1 MASEW
6 LLINHLGILLHSPAR
21 HFPNGRGC
29 TLDLNSG
36 GSVLSKD
43 LVNEGL
49 CKLFFND
56 SLLAHHYVC
65 SYTQALQR
73 WLIFR
78 EVSCRTTVTSCSQ

>member
-6 LLINHLGILLHSPAR
+6 LLINHLGPLLHSPAW

-29 TLDLNSG
+29 TEDLNSG

-49 CKLFFND
+49 CKLFLMIPSWHIIMFV
-56 SLLAHHYVC
+56 ATHRH
-65 SYTQALQR
+65 
-73 WLIFR
+73 FR
-78 EVSCRTTVTSCSQ
+78 DGSSSKRSAAGPP